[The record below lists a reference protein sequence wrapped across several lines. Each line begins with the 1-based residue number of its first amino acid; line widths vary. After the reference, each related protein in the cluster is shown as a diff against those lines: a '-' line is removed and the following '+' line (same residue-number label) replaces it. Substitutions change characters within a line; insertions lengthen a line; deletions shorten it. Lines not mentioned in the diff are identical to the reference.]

1 MGDGTH
7 TLGNFENALREVRSN
22 VLRMASLAEQNL
34 ENAVRG
40 LLTRNGELCNE
51 AIVEEEEVN
60 QLERKIDHDSL
71 EILMRYNPVASDLRS
86 VISGMRISSNLER
99 ISDEARNIAR
109 RSRRVLKHPE
119 IEEVIMIEPV
129 YEMAMSIFR
138 DAMRSFTEG
147 DSALGLSLYTRD
159 ESLDGAHSAVIKDL
173 SKRMDSEP
181 SPLKVKPFLHLVF
194 IVRSLERVGD
204 LSVNI
209 AEDGIF
215 LETATDIRHLGP
227 EKAAEQLKAH

>member
-1 MGDGTH
+1 MAEGTH
-7 TLGNFENALREVRSN
+7 TLGNFENALRDVRSN
-22 VLRMASLAEQNL
+22 VLRMASLAEQNI

-147 DSALGLSLYTRD
+147 DSDLGLSLYARD
-159 ESLDGAHSAVIKDL
+159 EGLDHAHSAVIKDL
-173 SKRMDSEP
+173 SKRMDTEP

-215 LETATDIRHLGP
+215 LETATDIRHLGHD
-227 EKAAEQLKAH
+227 EAAQRLKAH

>member
-1 MGDGTH
+1 MADGTH
-7 TLGNFENALREVRSN
+7 TLGNFDNALREVRSN

-60 QLERKIDHDSL
+60 QLERKIDQDSL
-71 EILMRYNPVASDLRS
+71 EILMRYNPVASDLRA

-99 ISDEARNIAR
+99 ISDEARSIAK
-109 RSRRVLKHPE
+109 RSRRVIKHPE

-147 DSALGLSLYTRD
+147 DSALGLSLYSRD
-159 ESLDGAHSAVIKDL
+159 EALDNAHSAVIKDL

-227 EKAAEQLKAH
+227 DKAAEQLKAH

>member
-1 MGDGTH
+1 MADGTH

-60 QLERKIDHDSL
+60 QLERKIDQDSL
-71 EILMRYNPVASDLRS
+71 EILMRFNPVASDLRG
-86 VISGMRISSNLER
+86 VIAGMRVSSNLER

-119 IEEVIMIEPV
+119 IEEVIMIEPL

-147 DSALGLSLYTRD
+147 DSQLGLSLYTRD
-159 ESLDGAHSAVIKDL
+159 KALDDAHSTVIKDL
-173 SKRMDSEP
+173 SKRMESEP
-181 SPLKVKPFLHLVF
+181 SPLKMKPFLQLVF

-204 LSVNI
+204 HSVNI

-215 LETATDIRHLGP
+215 LETAKDIRHLGH
-227 EKAAEQLKAH
+227 EKAAEQIKAH

>member
-1 MGDGTH
+1 MADGTH

-60 QLERKIDHDSL
+60 QLERKIDQDSL
-71 EILMRYNPVASDLRS
+71 EILMRYNPVASDLRA

-99 ISDEARNIAR
+99 ISDEARSIAK
-109 RSRRVLKHPE
+109 RSRRVIKHPE

-159 ESLDGAHSAVIKDL
+159 EALDNAHSAVIKDL

-227 EKAAEQLKAH
+227 DKAAEQLKTH